1 MQVNMHS
8 QIGARFKLIAHKG
21 DGVATKETEWFNNIV
36 LDSGL
41 ARMSAGVWIDRCC
54 VGTGNTTPA
63 VSQTALTSFLASTT
77 VRQSTSTLLQTTTS
91 PYYRSAT
98 ITWRFSEGVA
108 AGNISEVGLGWGNST
123 LWNRALV
130 LDANGNPTTITVLSD
145 EFLDVLAEIREYPT
159 LSTSGTFLLLDKTGA
174 TKSTHTYVGSPYMP
188 SFSATFPKIISNNLV
203 VYSGIKNDSV
213 TAAPSI
219 SLGTISSSAVSDSY
233 PTPTSIQSI
242 WDLGLANVNG
252 AHQSFQ
258 IQLNGIIG
266 LFCYKFQI
274 TPTITKAATEKMT
287 YTTTMTWG
295 RYEG

>member
-41 ARMSAGVWIDRCC
+41 ARMSAGIWIDRCC
-54 VGTGNTTPA
+54 VGAGNTTPV
-63 VSQTALTSFLASTT
+63 VSQTALNSFLASTT
-77 VRQSTSTLLQTTTS
+77 TKQSTSALVQTTTS

-145 EFLDVLAEIREYPT
+145 EFLDVVAEIREYPT

-174 TKSTHTYVGSPYMP
+174 TKSTHTYVGSPYLP
-188 SFSATFPKIISNNLV
+188 TFSVTFPKISAAWLI
-203 VYSGIKNDSV
+203 VYSGVKNDSV
-213 TAAPSI
+213 TVAPSTSI
-219 SLGTISSSAVSDSY
+219 GTMGSSTVRDSY

-242 WDLGLANVNG
+242 WDLGLTNANG
-252 AHQSFQ
+252 THQSFQ
-258 IQLNGIIG
+258 IQLSGLIG
-266 LFCYKFQI
+266 VFCYKFQI
-274 TPTITKAATEKMT
+274 TPTITKTSAQIMT
-287 YTTTMTWG
+287 YTTTMSWS